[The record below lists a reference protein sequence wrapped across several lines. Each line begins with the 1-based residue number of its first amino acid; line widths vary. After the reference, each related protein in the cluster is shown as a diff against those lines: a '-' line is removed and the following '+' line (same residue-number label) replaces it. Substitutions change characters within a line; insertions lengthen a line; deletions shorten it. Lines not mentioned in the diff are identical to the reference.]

1 MANNVNLS
9 RISGSTIENPSPTS
23 DSGGGVPYDQFG
35 HGHYFSKK
43 TFHKPTYCHH
53 CTDMLWGLIGQ
64 GFICEVCNFV
74 VHERCLK
81 TVVSPCS
88 TVATNVI
95 KNPVPHCWTEGHL
108 KRKFCNVCRKRIE
121 DQSAVRCEV
130 CEYCVHVE
138 CQDFSVPDCKEC
150 ATYVPEQELKEVVQT
165 HHWREGNLP
174 ANSKCHYCKKTCW
187 STECLA
193 GMRCEW
199 CGITAH
205 AACYRH
211 LSIECNFS
219 WLQSIMLPPFAV
231 SIPRTD
237 VPLETIIGVKSKKES
252 QTPRIIPD
260 ETPEFDRRGDKDS
273 DEFPSPKDKDK
284 DEETIKVFDGN
295 ASMKRK
301 TYRTITISRNANKDQ
316 IVAACLRAFHIH
328 DDPRHYIITDAYAR
342 PEREISDFMPVQSLI
357 RTEGKRCGIYF
368 RYKPPNPDEGAIRVY
383 PGRLNVTDTYRVI
396 SVTIDTGVDEVM
408 VEALDQFGL
417 DSSDLNRY
425 RLVEVSLEKGCVHER
440 TMDNNESPW
449 AIIKGL
455 ARESIRQKE
464 NTRFYLQQVDEVYCS
479 NVAIFVGNLP
489 ANLSQRHYERIL
501 VDFLGKP
508 YKYRQ
513 IGPIYYEYGSMILT
527 YDNADIAVKAYYML
541 RESIYDDKNLLVLLL
556 PNIMPEMVPKGV
568 RPLLVFVNVKSGGCQ
583 GLELISSFRK
593 LLNPYQVYDLENG
606 GPLPGLYVFRHIKD
620 YKILVCGGDGT
631 VGWVLQC
638 LDNVGQDSECQTPPC
653 AIVPLGTGND
663 LARVLRWGPGYTGQ
677 EDPITVLKDV
687 IDAEEIRLDR
697 WTVVIHQEET
707 GERQSSNQEDNTAIM
722 VMNNYFGLG
731 IDADLCLGFHN
742 AREENPERF
751 NSRLHNKGVYVKM
764 GLKKMVSRKS
774 WQNFNKDI
782 RLEVD
787 GKHVV
792 LDSKVEGIIILNI
805 LSWGS
810 GANPWGPEKDDQFSK
825 PNHYDGMLEIVGV
838 NGVVHMG
845 QIQSGLS
852 SAKRIA
858 QGGHIRIKILTDM
871 PVQVDGEPWI
881 QSPGEIVILKSAV
894 KATMLRKSKMKRR
907 NTEPSLPPGTT
918 TGSNEACVAGSS
930 SSSTSIILSST
941 STTSTLSTITT
952 ATEFMT
958 GLSSSSSSTTTT
970 TTATTTGTGRRCL
983 REKDEFGKLE
993 KIFSETE

>member
-1 MANNVNLS
+1 MVDSARPNW
-9 RISGSTIENPSPTS
+9 SGRTLENPSPTT
-23 DSGGGVPYDQFG
+23 GVLPEYDQFG
-35 HGHYFSKK
+35 HGHYFTKK

-74 VHERCLK
+74 VHDRCLK

-88 TVATNVI
+88 TVASNVI
-95 KNPVPHCWTEGHL
+95 KNPVPHCWTDCGHL

-130 CEYCVHVE
+130 CEYCVHLD
-138 CQDFSVPDCKEC
+138 CHDFSVADCKEC
-150 ATYVPEQELKEVVQT
+150 ATYVPDQELLQVVQN

-199 CGITAH
+199 CGSTAH
-205 AACYRH
+205 AVCYRN
-211 LSIECNFS
+211 LSSECNFG
-219 WLQSIMLPPFAV
+219 WLQSIMLPPFCI

-237 VPLETIIGVKSKKES
+237 VPLETIIGVQNRKKETNS
-252 QTPRIIPD
+252 PRNASEECSSSSDTRSKDAD
-260 ETPEFDRRGDKDS
+260 EY
-273 DEFPSPKDKDK
+273 PSPKDKDK
-284 DEETIKVFDGN
+284 DEETIKVYDGN
-295 ASMKRK
+295 ASMKRR
-301 TYRTITISRNANKDQ
+301 TFRTITISRSATKDQ
-316 IVAACLRAFHIH
+316 IIAACLRAFHIH
-328 DDPRHYIITDAYAR
+328 DDPLHYIITDAYDST
-342 PEREISDFMPVQSLI
+342 EKELCEFMPVQSLI
-357 RTEGKRCGIYF
+357 RIEGKRCGLYF
-368 RYKPPNPDEGAIRVY
+368 RYRPPNPDEGSIRVY
-383 PGRLNVTDTYRVI
+383 PGKLNVTDTYRVI
-396 SVTIDTGVDEVM
+396 PVTIDTSVEEVM
-408 VEALDQFGL
+408 VSALDQFGL
-417 DSSDLNRY
+417 DSGDLNRY
-425 RLVEVSLEKGCVHER
+425 RLVEVSLDKGSVHER

-489 ANLSQRHYERIL
+489 PNLSQRHYEKIL
-501 VDFLGKP
+501 VDLLGKP

-513 IGPIYYEYGSMILT
+513 IGPIYYEYGSLIVT

-541 RESIYDDKNLLVLLL
+541 RESFYDDKNLLVLLL
-556 PNIMPEMVPKGV
+556 PNIMADMIPQGV

-638 LDNVGQDSECQTPPC
+638 LDNVGQDSECQSPPC

-677 EDPITVLKDV
+677 EDPISVLKDV

-697 WTVVIHQEET
+697 WTVVFHSDEATKQAEDKP
-707 GERQSSNQEDNTAIM
+707 GLQANSSGSTSEDNSAIF

-731 IDADLCLGFHN
+731 IDAALCLGFHN
-742 AREENPERF
+742 AREENPDKF
-751 NSRLHNKGVYVKM
+751 NSRWANKGFYVKVAIINTL
-764 GLKKMVSRKS
+764 GRKPWRDLHKK
-774 WQNFNKDI
+774 I

-787 GKHVV
+787 GKVV
-792 LDSKVEGIIILNI
+792 NLPQVEGIIILNI

-825 PNHYDGMLEIVGV
+825 PNHYDGMLEVVGV

-845 QIQSGLS
+845 QIQSGLR
-852 SAKRIA
+852 SAMRIA
-858 QGGHIRIKILTDM
+858 QGGHIRIRLNTEM

-881 QSPGEIVILKSAV
+881 QTPGEVVILKSAL

-907 NTEPSLPPGTT
+907 NTEPSLT
-918 TGSNEACVAGSS
+918 SS
-930 SSSTSIILSST
+930 EKSISEKTSAEKSSIS
-941 STTSTLSTITT
+941 
-952 ATEFMT
+952 
-958 GLSSSSSSTTTT
+958 
-970 TTATTTGTGRRCL
+970 
-983 REKDEFGKLE
+983 EKSDE
-993 KIFSETE
+993 